1 MSYKVK
7 SEFNWSARMG
17 MFPGDIYIVVGLA
30 LLAVATYSL
39 RADPDEVAK
48 ERESFFKKLYA
59 KDALRNSRQ

>member
-1 MSYKVK
+1 
-7 SEFNWSARMG
+7 MG